1 MKKLLLLFTATVIL
15 HTSHAQFI
23 KRMADRAK
31 NRMEQKAGNKVD
43 KAIDDAT
50 DGKKNEKKDKNS
62 SDNSSNN
69 SNDNSNNASTGN
81 SQPSTNDEASNNN
94 ETSSST
100 AAGTPKLEAYS
111 KYDFIPGEKV
121 IAYEDFSKSEIG
133 DFPER
138 WNTNATAEIVT
149 LNNKEGKWIKIV
161 KEGVFH
167 PEFINSLPENF
178 TLEFDLGVNDNW
190 NSWPLAMNI
199 AKLKTPSAFKDYG
212 IYVTWQGD
220 HAVHMDFKPYVTASR
235 ASGSSALVTGK
246 DGNHEVNNT
255 VTFTNWK
262 NTGNKFAH
270 ISIWRQKQRLRV
282 YLNGDKIWDIPRA
295 FDAAATYNA
304 ITFACR
310 GSWAEQNDYY
320 LLSNIRL
327 AIGAPDT
334 RNKLVTEG
342 KFVTSGILFDVNEDI
357 VKPES
362 YGTLKDIAK
371 VLQENGD
378 IRVKI
383 VGHTDADGD
392 DAKNMDLSKR
402 RAAAVKA
409 ALHAQFGIDE
419 SRMETD
425 GKGESQPVD
434 NNDSV
439 IGKANNRRVEF
450 IKL

>member
-1 MKKLLLLFTATVIL
+1 MKKLLLLLTATGIL
-15 HTSHAQFI
+15 FTSHAQFI

-31 NRMEQKAGNKVD
+31 NKLEQKAGDKVD
-43 KAIDDAT
+43 KSIDDAT
-50 DGKKNEKKDKNS
+50 DGKKNEKKDNNS
-62 SDNSSNN
+62 SDNTANNPNNNSNNSSSNN
-69 SNDNSNNASTGN
+69 PQSSK
-81 SQPSTNDEASNNN
+81 NDEASNDGA
-94 ETSSST
+94 TPSST
-100 AAGTPKLEAYS
+100 SGAAPKLEAYS
-111 KYDFIPGEKV
+111 KYDFVPGEKI
-121 IAYEDFSKSEIG
+121 IAYEDFSKTEIG

-138 WNTNATAEIVT
+138 WNTNATAEVVT
-149 LNNKEGKWIKIV
+149 LNNKEGKWMQIA
-161 KEGVFH
+161 KEGIFH

-190 NSWPLAMNI
+190 NSWPIAFNI
-199 AKLKTPSAFKDYG
+199 ANLKKPEDFANYG
-212 IYVTWQGD
+212 INVQWQGE
-220 HAVHMDFKPYVTASR
+220 HAIHLEFKPYTVN
-235 ASGSSALVTGK
+235 GSKGTSLIAAGK
-246 DGNHEVNNT
+246 DQGNQINNT
-255 VTFTNWK
+255 VSFTNWDATAGK
-262 NTGNKFAH
+262 KFAH

-295 FDAAATYNA
+295 FDAIAKYNA
-304 ITFACR
+304 VTIGCR
-310 GSWAEQNDYY
+310 GAWAQQNDYF
-320 LLSNIRL
+320 LLGNMRL

-342 KFVTSGILFDVNEDI
+342 KFVTSGILFDVNEAV
-357 VKPES
+357 VKAES

-383 VGHTDADGD
+383 VGHTDSDGD

-409 ALHAQFGIDE
+409 ALHSEFGISE

-434 NNDSV
+434 KNDSV
-439 IGKANNRRVEF
+439 TGKANNRRVEF